1 MEKTVQKIP
10 FLRLAFS
17 LAIGI
22 ILGAQIQ
29 FPWIIAV
36 ILLLATLLLMVFL
49 NRFYTFR
56 YSSVFGIS
64 VVSFFIILGMLVF
77 KVYNK
82 QPRFYNHA
90 TFHATVLEAPEEK
103 PASFKTVL
111 HIFNGLKNDSVFTAN
126 EKVLVYFEKNENVKA
141 LRPGDNIIFNKSPEK
156 VENRGNPFE
165 FDYKKYL
172 ERKKIFRQLYLPA
185 NQWKSVNSKA
195 KFSFTILAEQIREK
209 LLNIYRSQ
217 HLGEEQ
223 FEILSALT
231 LGYKRGLDPEIKTVF
246 SSSGAMHVLA
256 VSGLHVGIIYGVL
269 LFILGFL
276 KRRKAGRLL
285 FVLLTLFCLWTYAF
299 ITGLS
304 PSVERAATMFSL
316 LVIGENLKRRINV
329 YNSLA
334 ASAMLLLLLNP
345 NNLFEVGFQ
354 LSYAAV
360 FGIVFLQ
367 PRLAKTI
374 TIKTKV
380 GQFFWILLTVSIAAQ
395 LATLPITLYYFNQF
409 PTYFWLAN
417 LLVIPA
423 VSILIPLGLS
433 LLVFAKVPFISTLL
447 SNTINFLIHGIY
459 LILKQIEQL
468 PYSVFHE
475 SIQPV
480 ELIFLVGLLLSF
492 LFFLKQPRTRYI
504 NAGLICIFL
513 LFASA
518 AFFKA
523 NRLNEKEII
532 VYNYPDNTILQ
543 LINGKYNYVISEKEI
558 EENESAHNL
567 LRVTGEKLQLENPV
581 YLTPSDTLVNNH
593 LFYENG
599 IIIFGKQTILFKHA
613 PGDVPEQLT
622 PDFIINPEVS
632 NNSEWRTLKNSL
644 VILNRSYISDTLFS
658 QVRRYNVNHKGAF
671 QKKW

>member
-1 MEKTVQKIP
+1 
-10 FLRLAFS
+10 
-17 LAIGI
+17 
-22 ILGAQIQ
+22 
-29 FPWIIAV
+29 
-36 ILLLATLLLMVFL
+36 
-49 NRFYTFR
+49 
-56 YSSVFGIS
+56 
-64 VVSFFIILGMLVF
+64 
-77 KVYNK
+77 
-82 QPRFYNHA
+82 
-90 TFHATVLEAPEEK
+90 
-103 PASFKTVL
+103 
-111 HIFNGLKNDSVFTAN
+111 
-126 EKVLVYFEKNENVKA
+126 
-141 LRPGDNIIFNKSPEK
+141 
-156 VENRGNPFE
+156 
-165 FDYKKYL
+165 
-172 ERKKIFRQLYLPA
+172 
-185 NQWKSVNSKA
+185 
-195 KFSFTILAEQIREK
+195 K

-285 FVLLTLFCLWTYAF
+285 FVLLTLFCLWAFAF

-367 PRLAKTI
+367 PKLAKTI
-374 TIKTKV
+374 KVKTKV
-380 GQFFWILLTVSIAAQ
+380 GRFFWVLLTVSIAAQ
-395 LATLPITLYYFNQF
+395 LATFPITLFYFNQF

-433 LLVFAKVPFISTLL
+433 LLIFAKLPFIATLL
-447 SNTINFLIHGIY
+447 SAIINFLIQGIY

-468 PYSVFHE
+468 PFSVFHA
-475 SIQPV
+475 SIQPI
-480 ELIFLVGLLLSF
+480 ELIFLLGLLLSL

-504 NAGLICIFL
+504 NTGLICVLL
-513 LFASA
+513 LFISA
-518 AFFKA
+518 TFLKA
-523 NRLNEKEII
+523 TRLNEKEII

-543 LINGKYNYVISEKEI
+543 LINGKNNYVISEKEI
-558 EENESAHNL
+558 EKNEYAHNL
-567 LRVTGEKLQLENPV
+567 LRATGEKLHLENPV
-581 YLTPSDTLVNNH
+581 YLTPSDTLINNH
-593 LFYENG
+593 LFYESG
-599 IIIFGKQTILFKHA
+599 IIIFGKQTILFEHV
-613 PGDVPEQLT
+613 PSDVPEQFT
-622 PDFIINPEVS
+622 PDFIINPKIS

-644 VILNRSYISDTLFS
+644 VILNRSYISNTLLS
-658 QVRRYNVNHKGAF
+658 PVRRYNVNQKGAF